1 MQDKELI
8 KNYKNLS
15 KYDKDHLDKYNALRF
30 CYDYEKSINDDLAI
44 LVANTA
50 YECWLEDENA
60 KDINEYTGYLLD
72 SVYSWGA
79 TLEQIKELDIEN
91 VVKCFTNDYSAD
103 EILKLDVSD
112 LEYAFTDINNHKYY
126 ITDDGFYEVDEK
138 GRKIS
143 EPHPMDNPLYD
154 FLELLKDGKI
164 KDMSYSMHYNI
175 RCEILQSA
183 LLEDEE
189 YKEAIEKYKEYC
201 EEKLILSKNILK
213 ECEIK
218 QNNDIDLFDLDKQGL
233 DEFKLKKLYEVLKAN
248 HINTYNKYYYIAS
261 FNNGKDYFIDERYND
276 YILIDKDNSIIFFED
291 EKFFLF
297 NELENKEDDFTYISN
312 KEIEKVMVDLE
323 EENIYSKAS
332 NLDNESLVKFRSY
345 VGKYATEYDFKLN
358 SILHEKVKEL
368 IRNMNKF
375 YKEDI
380 RKKRKKANQI
390 KKMNKDK
397 EQEL

>member
-1 MQDKELI
+1 MIDKQLI

-15 KYDKDHLDKYNALRF
+15 KYDKNHLYKYIALGF
-30 CYDYEKSINDDLAI
+30 CYDYEKSINDDLASV
-44 LVANTA
+44 VANTA
-50 YECWLEDENA
+50 YNCWLEDEDTQ
-60 KDINEYTGYLLD
+60 DINEYTGYLLD

-79 TLEQIKELDIEN
+79 TLEQIKELDVEN
-91 VVKCFTNDYSAD
+91 VVECFTNGYNAE

-154 FLELLKDGKI
+154 FLGLLKDGKI

-175 RCEILQSA
+175 RCEILQSV

-189 YKEAIEKYKEYC
+189 YKEAIEKYKKYC

-213 ECEIK
+213 ECGFK

-248 HINTYNKYYYIAS
+248 QLNTSNKYYYVAS
-261 FNNGKDYFIDERYND
+261 FNNGKDYFIDEKYND
-276 YILIDKDNSIIFFED
+276 YILIDKDNSVKFFED
-291 EKFFLF
+291 EKYFLF
-297 NELENKEDDFTYISN
+297 SELENKEDDFTYISN
-312 KEIEKVMVDLE
+312 KEIERVMVDLE
-323 EENIYSKAS
+323 EDNIYSKDS
-332 NLDNESLVKFRSY
+332 NLDDESLVKFRSY
-345 VGKYATEYDFKLN
+345 VGKYATEYEPKLK

-375 YKEDI
+375 YEEDF
-380 RKKRKKANQI
+380 RKKIKQAKQI